1 MRSSTNIELFAD
13 KLSKQKH
20 GENCYNPYRS
30 RFLRHNL
37 IKYLNLLYKY
47 QRNPLLLVGE
57 APGYKGG
64 KLTGIPFSSGAIF
77 QEVNHPFLK
86 LLPSDLVIK
95 KIESENTA
103 TMVWNYLAKQ
113 NITPLFWNAFPFHP
127 FPPDNPDKNRAP
139 TKIEI
144 SDGSIFLKDLS
155 QIFKPHLIAGIGRA
169 GQLAAQLAFPEKSIP
184 YIRHPSFGGKNVFI
198 AQMNELTKSG

>member
-1 MRSSTNIELFAD
+1 MKSSTNIELFAD
-13 KLSKQKH
+13 KLSRQKH
-20 GENCYNPYRS
+20 GENYYNPYRYKH
-30 RFLRHNL
+30 LCQNL
-37 IKYLNLLYKY
+37 IKYLNLLYGY
-47 QRNPLLLVGE
+47 QKNPLLLVGE
-57 APGYKGG
+57 APGYKGC

-86 LLPSDLVIK
+86 LLASDLVIK
-95 KIESENTA
+95 KTESENTA

-127 FPPDNPDKNRAP
+127 FPQGSPDKNRAP

-144 SDGSIFLKDLS
+144 SDGSVFLKDLS

-169 GQLAAQLAFPEKSIP
+169 GQQAAQIVFPEKSIP
-184 YIRHPSFGGKNVFI
+184 YIRHPSFGGKNDFI
-198 AQMNELTKSG
+198 SQMNELTKSG